1 MAKRAPEDFEVTCPC
16 CQAKLKVDAE
26 LGVVISHEPPPKKP
40 LIEDL
45 QEAVK
50 GLSKEAQRRE
60 ALFQQAREAE
70 KNKEKILQKKF
81 EEGMKKAKEEPEKPP
96 PRIFDLD

>member
-1 MAKRAPEDFEVTCPC
+1 MAKRASKDFEVTCPC
-16 CQAKLKVDAE
+16 CQATLKVDAE

-45 QEAVK
+45 QDAVK
-50 GLSKEAQRRE
+50 SLSKEAERRE
-60 ALFQQAREAE
+60 ARFEQAREAE

-81 EEGMKKAKEEPEKPP
+81 EEGMKKAKEEPGKPP
-96 PRIFDLD
+96 PRVFDLD

>member
-1 MAKRAPEDFEVTCPC
+1 MAKQAAKDYEVTCPC
-16 CQAKLKVDAE
+16 CQAKLKIDAE
-26 LGVVISHEPPPKKP
+26 LGVVISHEPPPRKP

-50 GLSKEAQRRE
+50 GLSKEAERRE
-60 ALFQQAREAE
+60 ELFRQAREAE
-70 KNKEKILQKKF
+70 KNKEKILEKKF
-81 EEGMKKAKEEPEKPP
+81 EEGMKKAKEEPGKPP